1 VATLLLVLLLC
12 PGDPP
17 TLQRQALDQQ
27 YAAAGGDAMPT
38 SNENLNLRLATDG
51 AWPAV
56 PSVPSVVEPGTV
68 PAAAH
73 GWFSWA
79 TSSPGGITVA
89 SAQLE
94 EVLIVIDSALS
105 EQLKKLK
112 WGRDGNFAGFTV
124 SL

>member
-27 YAAAGGDAMPT
+27 YAAAGGDTMPT
-38 SNENLNLRLATDG
+38 TNDSSDLRLASDG

-56 PSVPSVVEPGTV
+56 PSVPSVGEPGAV

-94 EVLIVIDSALS
+94 EVFIVVDAALS

-112 WGRDGNFAGFTV
+112 WGRGGNFAGFTV